1 MKSDQYHLCKIAE
14 ECTEVA
20 QRALKAQQFGLGEKQ
35 EGQTL
40 NNLERLVFEFHD
52 LFVTFDNFLSMVD
65 RGMLTTPDEHF
76 TEVRLTKMRKYLDLA
91 KRLGQV
97 DPETEI

>member
-35 EGQTL
+35 EGQNL
-40 NNLERLVFEFHD
+40 DNLERLVFEFHD
-52 LFVTFDNFLSMVD
+52 LFVTFNNFISLVD
-65 RGMLTTPDEHF
+65 RGMRTTPTEHF

-91 KRLGQV
+91 KRLDQV
-97 DPETEI
+97 ADETTI